1 MLPSAVPRVAGRAG
15 SGHSLSQTWTSQAL
29 EHESVLGTGF
39 LLLLSSLVLGERDA
53 SLDPGWAQEPPD
65 PRSSPSRSV
74 PAVQKLPSGG
84 RHVMSHTGLRA
95 LGVRAGPAA
104 FQSAAL
110 LRN

>member
-1 MLPSAVPRVAGRAG
+1 MLPSAVPKVAGRAG
-15 SGHSLSQTWTSQAL
+15 SGHSLSRTWTSQAL

-39 LLLLSSLVLGERDA
+39 LLLLSSLVLRERDA
-53 SLDPGWAQEPPD
+53 SPDPGWAQEPPD

-74 PAVQKLPSGG
+74 PAKETALRG

-104 FQSAAL
+104 PQSAAL
-110 LRN
+110 LRS